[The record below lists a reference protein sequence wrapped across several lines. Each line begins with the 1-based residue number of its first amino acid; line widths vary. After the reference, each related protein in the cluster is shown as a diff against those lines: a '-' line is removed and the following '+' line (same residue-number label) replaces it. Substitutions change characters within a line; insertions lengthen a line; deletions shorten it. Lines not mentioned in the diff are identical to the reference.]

1 MDDIGRFLSKGNDC
15 SNLAMERSFLMHLSQ
30 SRTIINV
37 SEPIW
42 EDIGVG
48 QISSLDQKVMYIE
61 GESQRIDMGGRELT

>member
-1 MDDIGRFLSKGNDC
+1 MKC

-42 EDIGVG
+42 EAIGVG

-61 GESQRIDMGGRELT
+61 GESQRIGYESKES